1 MAGRWQPLQNAPP
14 FNASTMLLLTDGTVM
29 CQESGGMNWW
39 RLTPDRGGGYEQG
52 TWSPLAPMHH
62 TRLYYASAVLAD
74 GRVFVAGGEYSDVGD
89 ETNTAEIYD
98 PVRDSW
104 TEIPGPSDWSSV
116 GDAACC
122 VLADGRLL
130 MGNIDDERTAL
141 FDPATDS
148 WVDGP
153 LKDNRSSEETWTLLP
168 DGTVLTPECTNHPK
182 AEKYVPALNSWV
194 SAGQTPVD
202 LVEASSIEIGPALL
216 LLDGRTFHVGATGKT
231 SLYTKPSAP
240 ADPGTWEVGP
250 SFPSDAN
257 QTLGAKDAPGC
268 LLPSGKVLC
277 VAGPVDGI
285 AGDYLAP
292 TFFFE
297 FDGKELHR
305 VPDASNAGGVPFV
318 GRMLLLPTGQVLFAA
333 GTPTIELYTPDHP
346 HDPSW
351 RPVIDSAPKR
361 VRPGV
366 SYNIYGRRFNGMSQA
381 VSYGDDAAMATN
393 YPLVRLSNET
403 TGRVTYCRTVDHS
416 SMGVATGDATVS
428 TRFTLPF
435 DTDLGPSELQ
445 VIANGIP
452 SKAVRVEVLR
462 AAPQVPIDD
471 AFFAWLIGSLADGPL
486 WVLGPNA
493 PVPVGPW
500 GPDLAAQAYDASA
513 RIVGGIVTLQGLGHE
528 IARRRL
534 SASAAVPPAV
544 DPELQKVKPK

>member
-1 MAGRWQPLQNAPP
+1 MAGTWTPLQNPPP

-29 CQESGGMNWW
+29 CQESGGVNWW
-39 RLTPDRGGGYEQG
+39 RLAPDRTGSYERG

-74 GRVFVAGGEYSDVGD
+74 GRVFVAGGEYSDAGS

-104 TEIPGPSDWSSV
+104 TEIPAPAGWSRV
-116 GDAACC
+116 GDAPCC

-130 MGNIDDERTAL
+130 LGNLDDQRTAL
-141 FDPATDS
+141 FDPATGT

-153 LKDNRSSEETWTLLP
+153 LKDDPSSEESWTLLP

-216 LLDGRTFHVGATGKT
+216 LPDGRTFHVGTTGKT
-231 SLYTKPSAP
+231 ALYTMPSDP

-250 SFPSDAN
+250 SFPSDAK

-268 LLPSGKVLC
+268 LLPGGQVLC
-277 VAGPVDGI
+277 VAGPVDGV

-292 TFFFE
+292 TLFFE
-297 FDGKELHR
+297 FNGKELNR
-305 VPDASNAGGVPFV
+305 APDPSNAGNVPFV

-333 GTPTIELYTPDHP
+333 GSPAIEVYTPDCAP
-346 HDPSW
+346 DPSW
-351 RPVIDSAPKR
+351 RPVIDAAPTT

-366 SYNIYGRRFNGMSQA
+366 SHNLFGRRFNGMSQA
-381 VSYGDDAAMATN
+381 VAYGDDAAMATN
-393 YPLVRLSNET
+393 YPIVRLFNLT
-403 TGRVTYCRTVDHS
+403 TGRVTYGRTVDHS
-416 SMGVATGDATVS
+416 SMGVATYDAPVS

-435 DTDLGPSELQ
+435 DTDPGPSELQ
-445 VIANGIP
+445 VIANGIA
-452 SKAVRVEVLR
+452 SEAVFVEVLR
-462 AAPQVPIDD
+462 AVPEVRIDD
-471 AFFAWLIGSLADGPL
+471 AFFALLIGSLADGPL
-486 WVLGPNA
+486 WVLGPNG

-500 GPDLAAQAYDASA
+500 GPDLAAQAYDATA
-513 RIVGGIVTLQGLGHE
+513 RIVGGIATLQRLGHE
-528 IARRRL
+528 IAGLRL
-534 SASAAVPPAV
+534 RASAAVPPVV
-544 DPELQKVKPK
+544 DPELPKPK